1 MHRYLLAFVS
11 ACIASLAIA
20 QAQPILEQAGDFV
33 ASNFRFDDGS
43 TLDRLTLH
51 YVTLGTLRRD
61 ANGHVTNAVLLLHD
75 TTGSSRTFL
84 SAAMRRE
91 LFAPGQPLDAVR
103 YFIVIP
109 DAIGH
114 GASSKPSDGLRMAFP
129 QYDDG
134 DAVAAQYLLV
144 TQGLGIDHL
153 RLVLGTT
160 MGGSET
166 WLWGERHPRMMDA
179 LMPIA
184 SQPVAVAGRNGFWR
198 QMIVTAIRRDPGW
211 QDGRYTDPPLQWLR
225 TMPVFTL
232 MTGDPARMQERAP
245 NADTAAWSYDVSVY
259 SARQYDANDVLY
271 WFEASRGYDPEAALG
286 SIEAPLF
293 AVNFADD
300 ETNPV
305 ALGVMQRVMPRV
317 AHGRFVEVPAGE
329 RTWGASTIEHPEVW
343 KPYLDDLLR
352 SLPPEANEPNQPM
365 DSKRQQE

>member
-43 TLDRLTLH
+43 MLDRRTLH

-61 ANGHVTNAVLLLHD
+61 ADGHVTNAVLLLHD

-91 LFAPGQPLDAVR
+91 LFAPGQPLDTTR

-114 GASSKPSDGLRMAFP
+114 GASSKPSDGLRKAFP

-160 MGGSET
+160 MGGSEK

-211 QDGRYTDPPLQWLR
+211 QDGRYTR
-225 TMPVFTL
+225 STAPVAAH
-232 MTGDPARMQERAP
+232 DAR
-245 NADTAAWSYDVSVY
+245 
-259 SARQYDANDVLY
+259 LH
-271 WFEASRGYDPEAALG
+271 
-286 SIEAPLF
+286 
-293 AVNFADD
+293 ADD
-300 ETNPV
+300 
-305 ALGVMQRVMPRV
+305 GQPRPHQN
-317 AHGRFVEVPAGE
+317 ARPTPIRPHGPTTPPSTAR
-329 RTWGASTIEHPEVW
+329 ASTT
-343 KPYLDDLLR
+343 R
-352 SLPPEANEPNQPM
+352 TTCSTG
-365 DSKRQQE
+365 SKRRAATTRKRRLAASKRRSSPSIPPTTKPIPWRSASCSA